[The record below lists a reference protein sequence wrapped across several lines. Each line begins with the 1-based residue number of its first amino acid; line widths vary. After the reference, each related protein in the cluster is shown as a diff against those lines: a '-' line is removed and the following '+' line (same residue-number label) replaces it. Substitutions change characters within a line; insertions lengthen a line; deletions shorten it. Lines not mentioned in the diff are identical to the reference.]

1 MSWRVRAARSADLPA
16 LFDLAMLTGGGFTNL
31 PADTD
36 ALAERL
42 ALSDASFARDLD
54 TPVDELY
61 ILLLEQQSTGRI
73 GGCGMVFSRIGA
85 RWPFYSYKI
94 GVLSQTS
101 TALGRTFSLPFLNL
115 VTDHDGASEVGG
127 LFLHPDLRT
136 GGLGRLLARSRYLF
150 VAQHRARFA
159 DKMLAE
165 LRGVLDDDG
174 NSPFWNALGAKF
186 FGMTFPEADHF
197 NGIHGSQFI
206 ADLMPKH
213 PVYTALLP
221 DSARTVIGQPHAK
234 GHAALAMLEA
244 EGFHYDNYVDIFDG
258 GPTVTARTDQ
268 LRTVRDSRLQQVVT
282 LCETGHGFARS
293 LVASGRLADFQAWI
307 GHVGAAGVGH
317 VGAAGNGHVGAA
329 GNGCALRAGEAVTLG
344 ISVGDTV
351 RHVGF

>member
-1 MSWRVRAARSADLPA
+1 MSWRIRAARAADLPA
-16 LFDLAMLTGGGFTNL
+16 LMDLARLTGGGFTNL
-31 PADTD
+31 PADEA

-42 ALSDASFARDLD
+42 AWSEGSFARPEAAPD
-54 TPVDELY
+54 DELY
-61 ILLLEQQSTGRI
+61 ILLLEQTLTGRI

-101 TALGRTFSLPFLNL
+101 KALERTFALPFLNL

-150 VAQHRARFA
+150 VAQHRARFGS
-159 DKMLAE
+159 KMLAE

-174 NSPFWNALGAKF
+174 NSPFWDALGAKF
-186 FGMTFPEADHF
+186 FGMSFPEADAF
-197 NGIHGSQFI
+197 NGVHGSQFI

-213 PVYTALLP
+213 PIYTALLP
-221 DSARTVIGQPHAK
+221 ESARAVIGQPHAK
-234 GHAALAMLEA
+234 GRAALAMLEA
-244 EGFHYDNYVDIFDG
+244 EGFAYDNYVDIFDG

-268 LRTVRDSRLQQVVT
+268 LRTVRESVAAPVARL
-282 LCETGHGFARS
+282 CSTGTGFVRS
-293 LVASGRLADFQAWI
+293 LVASGQLGDFRAWI
-307 GHVGAAGVGH
+307 GHVGAEIE
-317 VGAAGNGHVGAA
+317 
-329 GNGCALRAGEAVTLG
+329 GCALPAAEAAAMGVA
-344 ISVGDTV
+344 VGDEV

>member
-1 MSWRVRAARSADLPA
+1 MSWRVRPATGADLPA
-16 LFDLAMLTGGGFTNL
+16 LLDLARLTGGGFTNL
-31 PADTD
+31 PADAD
-36 ALAERL
+36 ALAARL
-42 ALSDASFARDLD
+42 ALSDASFARAEDAPD
-54 TPVDELY
+54 DELY
-61 ILLLEQQSTGRI
+61 ILLLEQTLTGRI

-101 TALGRTFSLPFLNL
+101 AHLGRTFALPFLNL

-136 GGLGRLLARSRYLF
+136 GGLGKLLARSRYLF

-159 DKMLAE
+159 DTMLAE

-174 NSPFWNALGAKF
+174 HSPFWDALGAKF
-186 FGMTFPEADHF
+186 FGMSFPEADAF
-197 NGIHGSQFI
+197 NAVHGSQFI

-221 DSARTVIGQPHAK
+221 DAARAVIGQPHAS
-234 GHAALAMLEA
+234 GRGALAMLQA

-268 LRTVRDSRLQQVVT
+268 LRTVRESRSAGVT
-282 LCETGHGFARS
+282 RLCTTGPTPQGNAFTPAR
-293 LVASGRLADFQAWI
+293 LAAGRLGEFRAWI
-307 GHVGAAGVGH
+307 GHRAIEGE
-317 VGAAGNGHVGAA
+317 GNV
-329 GNGCALRAGEAVTLG
+329 ALPAREALSLGLG
-344 ISVGDTV
+344 IGDAV
-351 RHVGF
+351 RHVAI